1 MGLDLF
7 ITIGG
12 RAGDGSFLIGDILA
26 KVFRFIG
33 YDVLTYRD
41 FPSNIRGLPTYYSV
55 RASDKPIYAVKDFID
70 YLVTFELEAVEYF
83 KRSYS
88 ENTVI
93 IYDNSIKDIKDL
105 DVKNYGV
112 PFKRMSISSLGSE
125 LFKNTIA
132 LGVLTYILGIDEK
145 HVLNILMETF
155 MKMRKDI
162 LDKNI
167 KAYRI
172 GREYAIGNI
181 EGREVAIKTIGRG
194 GRLLLNG
201 NEAIALGAI
210 IAGCRFYAGYPITPA
225 TEIME
230 LLIMHMPKYQGI
242 AVQAEDEIAAINM
255 IIGASYAGLR
265 AMTATSGPGF
275 SLMTESLSLAGMIE
289 VPIVIVYVQRVGPS
303 TGIATKM
310 EQADTLQALFSG
322 HGEFPRIVLTPGT
335 VEEAFYMTT
344 EAFNLAERIQC
355 PVIVLIDQFIA
366 QNRETVNTLDLS
378 RVRIER
384 GKLITSEVIGDYR
397 RYEITD
403 DGISPRT
410 IPPVKG
416 GIYLAN
422 SNEHDEKG
430 YTAENPWIREAM
442 VNKRLRKLEVAK
454 KTLKELF
461 PYKIYGYK
469 DARIAFIG
477 YGSVH
482 GVILEVIERLNSK
495 EPKAKY
501 LQLMYLWPFPSEEI
515 NEFIHNT
522 DKIYVIEHNAQ
533 GQVSELV
540 KWTTGVGI
548 SKILKYDGRAFRPI
562 DVLRVVENG

>member
-1 MGLDLF
+1 MNLDLF

-12 RAGDGSFLIGDILA
+12 RAGDGSFLVGDILA
-26 KVFRFIG
+26 KIFRFIG

-55 RASDKPIYAVKDFID
+55 RVSNKPIYAVKDFID
-70 YLVTFELEAVEYF
+70 YLVTFELEAIEYF
-83 KRSYS
+83 KKAYS

-93 IYDNSIKDIKDL
+93 IYDNSIREVKDL
-105 DVKNYGV
+105 NIRNYGI
-112 PFKRMSISSLGSE
+112 PFKKMSINSLGSE
-125 LFKNTIA
+125 LFKNAIA

-145 HVLNILMETF
+145 HVLKVLMETF
-155 MKMRKDI
+155 MKRGEDI

-172 GREYAIGNI
+172 GREYAAGNI
-181 EGREVAIKTIGRG
+181 GREKVITETIGEEG
-194 GRLLLNG
+194 FLLNG

-230 LLIMHMPKYQGI
+230 LLIAHMSRYQGI
-242 AVQAEDEIAAINM
+242 AIQAEDEIAAINM
-255 IIGASYAGLR
+255 VIGASYAGLR

-303 TGIATKM
+303 TGIATKT

-344 EAFNLAERIQC
+344 EAFNLAEKIQC
-355 PVIVLIDQFIA
+355 PVIILIDQFIA

-442 VNKRLRKLEVAK
+442 VNKRLRKLKITK
-454 KTLKELF
+454 KILKELF
-461 PYKIYGYK
+461 PHKIYGYR
-469 DARIAFIG
+469 DAKIAFIG

-482 GVILEVIERLNSK
+482 GVILEVVERLNSRESK
-495 EPKAKY
+495 VKY
-501 LQLMYLWPFPSEEI
+501 LQLRYLWPFPSEEI
-515 NEFIHNT
+515 NEFIRNT
-522 DKIYVIEHNAQ
+522 AKVYVVEHNAQ
-533 GQVSELV
+533 GQLSELIR
-540 KWTTGVGI
+540 WNTGVNIG
-548 SKILKYDGRAFRPI
+548 KVLKYDGRAFRPI
-562 DVLRVVENG
+562 DVLEVIENG